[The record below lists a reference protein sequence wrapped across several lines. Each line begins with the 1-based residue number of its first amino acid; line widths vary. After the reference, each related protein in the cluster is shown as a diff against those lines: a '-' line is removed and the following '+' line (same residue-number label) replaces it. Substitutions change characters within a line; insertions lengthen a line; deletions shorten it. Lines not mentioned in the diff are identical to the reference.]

1 MGNLKIGHTKKT
13 TANITLQKPI
23 KKTPCQG
30 LNLDKDCFSNH

>member
-23 KKTPCQG
+23 KKTDTVP
-30 LNLDKDCFSNH
+30 KTV